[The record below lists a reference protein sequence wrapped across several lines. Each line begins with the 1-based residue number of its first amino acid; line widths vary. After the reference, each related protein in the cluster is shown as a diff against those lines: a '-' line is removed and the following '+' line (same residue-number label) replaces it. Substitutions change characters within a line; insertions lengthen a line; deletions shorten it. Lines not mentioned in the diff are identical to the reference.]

1 MEKLKQEGLAQV
13 SVDKF
18 TTGVLDIVAKAAL
31 AAVGL

>member
-18 TTGVLDIVAKAAL
+18 TTGVLDIVAKGAL